1 MSAMAG
7 DMPNFEEA
15 TRMLFANDQP
25 RFCELVTRWPEDVR
39 NHAIALAFGANLD
52 VDTTTFG

>member
-15 TRMLFANDQP
+15 IRALFAQDYLKL
-25 RFCELVTRWPEDVR
+25 RELIALWPEDV
-39 NHAIALAFGANLD
+39 LAHILHLVFENDQNEGPQS
-52 VDTTTFG
+52 